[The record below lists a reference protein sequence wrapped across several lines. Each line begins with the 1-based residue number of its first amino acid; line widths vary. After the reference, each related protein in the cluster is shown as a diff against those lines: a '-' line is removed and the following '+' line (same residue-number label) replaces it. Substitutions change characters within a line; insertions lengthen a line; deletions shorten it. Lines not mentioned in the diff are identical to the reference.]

1 MEPVVETLMREIAEK
16 VASCDFVKGVVLGG
30 SRATGTAHRNSDLD
44 IGIYY
49 EKEKIDFRV
58 LNAIARELDDTH
70 RENLICEEGGWGN
83 WVNCGGWLTIKGVPV
98 DLILRDIRRVK
109 LAIKQTNRG
118 EISVHYQPGHPHAYL
133 NVMYRGEL
141 ALSRLLLTDSQ
152 EFADLKQQAEF
163 YPETLRKS
171 LISFFLFE
179 SGFSCELAEHYG
191 KDGDLYYLVGHLFRS
206 VSSLNQV
213 LFALNRTYCLN
224 EKKALLRLKELK
236 MTPPDYCERVNS
248 LFSLSSQT
256 VEESIW
262 QLKKL
267 CADVG
272 DLVDY

>member
-109 LAIKQTNRG
+109 LAIKQTDRG
-118 EISVHYQPGHPHAYL
+118 EISAHYQPGHPHAYL

-171 LISFFLFE
+171 LISFF
-179 SGFSCELAEHYG
+179 
-191 KDGDLYYLVGHLFRS
+191 
-206 VSSLNQV
+206 
-213 LFALNRTYCLN
+213 CLN
-224 EKKALLRLKELK
+224 LDFPASWLNITEKTGIYIILWGIYFVRYLR
-236 MTPPDYCERVNS
+236 
-248 LFSLSSQT
+248 
-256 VEESIW
+256 
-262 QLKKL
+262 
-267 CADVG
+267 
-272 DLVDY
+272 